1 MKSFFF
7 AVHLRGANVVAQTTF
22 TLTQETQ
29 NLQFEGYGF
38 KLHVPEGSLPAE
50 VSQAKLTVRVSL
62 SGQFQ
67 MPPDCEL
74 ISAVYWVYSPHK
86 FTKPLTV
93 EIQHC
98 AVLSSDQQCSQLAF
112 VSTKCTQKELPYMFR
127 MRDGG
132 VFSHRSSYGSL
143 SLTQFSGFG
152 IVRRL
157 IQRPHRVQPT
167 PSPSGVRTIHD
178 QSMQQASAQA
188 TDSEVPKLS
197 TQSEET
203 VEGLENN
210 KQIVDQYCGQV
221 YTCKVVNDCRVH
233 FVITK
238 NLDAHRTV
246 SKPIIYVRSMLDG
259 AIYRHPSSQ
268 YRL

>member
-1 MKSFFF
+1 MKSFFA
-7 AVHLRGANVVAQTTF
+7 AVHLRGTNIVAQTTF

-50 VSQAKLTVRVSL
+50 VSESKLTVRVSL

-86 FTKPLTV
+86 FTKPLTI

-157 IQRPHRVQPT
+157 ID
-167 PSPSGVRTIHD
+167 GVRTIYV
-178 QSMQQASAQA
+178 QSMQQASAQT
-188 TDSEVPKLS
+188 TDSEVPQPS
-197 TQSEET
+197 NQSEET
-203 VEGLENN
+203 VEGLEND
-210 KQIVDQYCGQV
+210 KQIFDQYCGQV
-221 YTCKVVNDCRVH
+221 YTCKGVNDCKVH

-238 NLDAHRTV
+238 NLDPHRTV
-246 SKPIIYVRSMLDG
+246 SLSIVHV
-259 AIYRHPSSQ
+259 A
-268 YRL
+268 